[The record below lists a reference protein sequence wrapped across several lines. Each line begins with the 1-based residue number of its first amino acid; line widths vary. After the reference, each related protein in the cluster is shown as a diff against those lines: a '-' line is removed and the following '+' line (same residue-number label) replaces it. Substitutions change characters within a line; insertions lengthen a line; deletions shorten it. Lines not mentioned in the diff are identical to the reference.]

1 MMVNTSNMSYKKGQ
15 HSNPARHRAGMALSV
30 GLLCA
35 ALQAPAHANEAVSDL
50 IKTLNEKGVLSNE
63 EYGQIKDTLREV
75 KQSEAE
81 TKRGELKPVFKDGIA
96 IESASK
102 DFSLALTGRVHADYR
117 NYLGNDGMI
126 ADTFEIRRS
135 RIGAKV
141 KFYNRYEVQV
151 IGEFGAGGAAL
162 DIAHLDALWWPK
174 LGLRFGQF
182 KMPMGLE
189 QLTSSNFIDFQERS
203 LADQLVP
210 GKEIGAMAF
219 GEISKGV
226 NYGLALSNGRGI
238 NRAELS
244 NIDSTGTVTSAGLAT
259 VAGTG
264 QNNAKADKMDVI
276 GRITANFAEILKQKD
291 AVYHVGMAYSKGEQA
306 PGDGVLSGR
315 SQARGASF
323 FQTASFDG
331 ENFDRTRYGL
341 EAALAPGPV
350 KFQAEYLTSNYQGN
364 SKAGVNFDR
373 DINAWYAS
381 VNWMITGEKYADNYK
396 AGAFGRTRPNTNFQ
410 PGSLAEGWG
419 AWEVGLRYAEYDA
432 SDFTTANATGTGRLT
447 ATSTN
452 KASAWTAGVK
462 WIVNPNTR
470 FILNY
475 VQTDF
480 DAPVRVNSVTSKSE
494 KAATLRAQ
502 FDF

>member
-1 MMVNTSNMSYKKGQ
+1 MNASKS
-15 HSNPARHRAGMALSV
+15 SLRAGVRYNNLSKRSAGLALSA

-35 ALQAPAHANEAVSDL
+35 VVQAPVYANEAISEL
-50 IKTLNEKGVLSNE
+50 LRTLKEKGVLSTE
-63 EYGQIKDTLREV
+63 EFGQIKDTLREV

-81 TKRGELKPVFKDGIA
+81 AKRGELKPAFKDGIS

-102 DFSLALTGRVHADYR
+102 DFSIALTGRLHADYR
-117 NYLGNDGMI
+117 NYLGNDGMV
-126 ADTFEIRRS
+126 ADTFEMRRT
-135 RIGAKV
+135 RVGAKI
-141 KFYNRYEVQV
+141 KFYDRYEAQV

-219 GEISKGV
+219 GEITTGV

-238 NRAELS
+238 NNAELS
-244 NIDSTGTVTSAGLAT
+244 TIDST
-259 VAGTG
+259 TG

-276 GRITANFAEILKQKD
+276 GRITANFAEIFHQKD
-291 AVYHVGMAYSKGEQA
+291 AVYHAGLAFSKGGQA
-306 PGDGVLSGR
+306 PGDGTLRAR
-315 SQARGASF
+315 SQARGVTF
-323 FQTASFDG
+323 FQSAPFDG
-331 ENFDRTRYGL
+331 ENFDRTRYAA
-341 EAALAPGPV
+341 EAAIAQGPV
-350 KFQAEYLTSNYQGN
+350 KFQAEYLKANYQGA
-364 SKAGVNFDR
+364 SKAGTGFDR
-373 DINAWYAS
+373 DIDAWYAS
-381 VNWMITGEKYADNYK
+381 VNWLVTGEKYADSYK
-396 AGAFGRTRPNTNFQ
+396 AGAFGRIRPNTNFQ

-419 AWEVGLRYAEYDA
+419 AWEVGLRFAEYDA
-432 SDFTTANATGTGRLT
+432 SGFTAANAAGAGRLASSSATTAY
-447 ATSTN
+447 TN
-452 KASAWTAGVK
+452 KAGAWTAGVK

-470 FILNY
+470 FLLNY

-480 DAPVRVNSVTSKSE
+480 DTPVTVNGVTSKSE
-494 KAATLRAQ
+494 KAVTLRAG

>member
-1 MMVNTSNMSYKKGQ
+1 MNVTKMSRKKERRN
-15 HSNPARHRAGMALSV
+15 SPSRHRAGMALSI

-35 ALQAPAHANEAVSDL
+35 AMQAPAHANEAVSDL
-50 IKTLNEKGVLSNE
+50 IKTLKEKGVLSNE
-63 EYGQIKDTLREV
+63 EYGQIKDTLREI

-81 TKRGELKPVFKDGIA
+81 AKRGELKPAFKDGIA

-102 DFSLALTGRVHADYR
+102 DFSIALTGRVHADYR
-117 NYLGNDGMI
+117 NYLENDGMI
-126 ADTFEIRRS
+126 ADTFEIRRG
-135 RIGAKV
+135 RIGAKA
-141 KFYNRYEVQV
+141 KFYDRYEVQV

-189 QLTSSNFIDFQERS
+189 ELTSSNFIDFQERS
-203 LADQLVP
+203 LANQLMP

-219 GEISKGV
+219 GEITKGV
-226 NYGLALSNGRGI
+226 NYGVALSNGRGI

-244 NIDSTGTVTSAGLAT
+244 DIDAT
-259 VAGTG
+259 TK
-264 QNNAKADKMDVI
+264 QNNAKADKMDVL

-291 AVYHVGMAYSKGEQA
+291 AVYHAGIALSKGEQA
-306 PGDGVLSGR
+306 PGDGALSAR
-315 SQARGASF
+315 SQARGVSF
-323 FQTASFDG
+323 FRTAPFDG
-331 ENFDRTRYGL
+331 ENFDRTRYGF
-341 EAALAPGPV
+341 EAAIARGPV
-350 KFQAEYLTSNYQGN
+350 KFQAEHMTANYQGN

-381 VNWMITGEKYADNYK
+381 INWLITGEKYADNYK
-396 AGAFGRTRPNTNFQ
+396 AGAFGRIRPNTNFQ

-419 AWEVGLRYAEYDA
+419 AWEVGLRFAEYDA
-432 SDFTTANATGTGRLT
+432 SDFAAANAAGTGRLT
-447 ATSTN
+447 TPSATTTTAYTN
-452 KASAWTAGVK
+452 KAGAWTAGVK

-470 FILNY
+470 FLLNY
-475 VQTDF
+475 VQTGF
-480 DAPVRVNSVTSKSE
+480 DTPITVNDVTSKSE
-494 KAATLRAQ
+494 KAVTLRAQ

>member
-1 MMVNTSNMSYKKGQ
+1 MNASKSSFRTGIRYNNLSKRS
-15 HSNPARHRAGMALSV
+15 AGLALSA

-35 ALQAPAHANEAVSDL
+35 VVQAPVYANEAISEL
-50 IKTLNEKGVLSNE
+50 LKTLKEKGVLNNE
-63 EYGQIKDTLREV
+63 EFGQLKNTLREV
-75 KQSEAE
+75 KQSETEA
-81 TKRGELKPVFKDGIA
+81 KRGELKPSFKDGIS
-96 IESASK
+96 IGSASK
-102 DFSLALTGRVHADYR
+102 DFSIALTGRVHADYR
-117 NYLGNDGMI
+117 NYLENDGMV
-126 ADTFEIRRS
+126 ADTFEIRRA
-135 RIGAKV
+135 RVGAKV
-141 KFYNRYEVQV
+141 KFYDRYEAQV
-151 IGEFGAGGAAL
+151 VGEFGAGGAAL

-219 GEISKGV
+219 GEITEGV

-244 NIDSTGTVTSAGLAT
+244 SVEGPTSGAA
-259 VAGTG
+259 G

-276 GRITANFAEILKQKD
+276 GRITANFAEIFHRKD
-291 AVYHVGMAYSKGEQA
+291 AVYHAGLAFSKGEQA
-306 PGDGVLSGR
+306 PGDGVLSAR
-315 SQARGASF
+315 SQARGVNF
-323 FQTASFDG
+323 FQTRTFDG
-331 ENFDRTRYGL
+331 ENFDRTRYGA
-341 EAALAPGPV
+341 EAAIAQGPI
-350 KFQAEYLTSNYQGN
+350 KFQAEYLKANYQGT
-364 SKAGVNFDR
+364 SKAGIGFDR

-381 VNWMITGEKYADNYK
+381 VNWLVTGEKYADNYK
-396 AGAFGRTRPNTNFQ
+396 TGAFGRIRPNTNFQ

-419 AWEVGLRYAEYDA
+419 AWEVGLRFAEYDA
-432 SDFTTANATGTGRLT
+432 SDFTATNAAGTGRLSSSS
-447 ATSTN
+447 ATN
-452 KASAWTAGVK
+452 KAGAWTAGVK

-470 FILNY
+470 FLLNY

-480 DAPVRVNSVTSKSE
+480 DTPVTVNGVTSKSE

>member
-1 MMVNTSNMSYKKGQ
+1 MSAIKISYRKEQ
-15 HSNPARHRAGMALSV
+15 RSNPSKRRAGMVLSV

-35 ALQAPAHANEAVSDL
+35 AMQAPVHANESVSDL
-50 IKTLNEKGVLSNE
+50 IKTLKEKGVLSNE
-63 EYGQIKDTLREV
+63 EYSQIKDTLRDV

-81 TKRGELKPVFKDGIA
+81 AKRGELKPVFKDGIS

-102 DFSLALTGRVHADYR
+102 DFSISLTGRVHADYR
-117 NYLGNDGMI
+117 NFLGNDGMV
-126 ADTFEIRRS
+126 ADTFEMRRA
-135 RIGAKV
+135 RVGAKA
-141 KFYNRYEVQV
+141 KFYDRYEVQV
-151 IGEFGAGGAAL
+151 IGEFGQGTAAL

-203 LADQLVP
+203 FADQLVP

-219 GEISKGV
+219 GEITKGV

-244 NIDSTGTVTSAGLAT
+244 NIDGSTGNN
-259 VAGTG
+259 TG

-276 GRITANFAEILKQKD
+276 GRVTANFAEILKQKD
-291 AVYHVGMAYSKGEQA
+291 AVYHAGLAFSKGEQA
-306 PGDGVLSGR
+306 PGDGVLSAR
-315 SQARGASF
+315 SQARGATF
-323 FQTASFDG
+323 FQTATFDG
-331 ENFDRTRYGL
+331 ENFDRTRYGV
-341 EAALAPGPV
+341 EAAMARGPV
-350 KFQAEYLTSNYQGN
+350 KFQAEHLTANYQGN

-373 DINAWYAS
+373 DISAWYAS
-381 VNWMITGEKYADNYK
+381 INWLITGEKYADNYK
-396 AGAFGRTRPNTNFQ
+396 AGAFGRIRPNTNFQ

-419 AWEVGLRYAEYDA
+419 AWEVGVRFTEYDA
-432 SDFTTANATGTGRLT
+432 SDFAAANAAGTGRLASSS
-447 ATSTN
+447 ATNAYTN
-452 KASAWTAGVK
+452 KAGAWTAGVK

-470 FILNY
+470 FMLNY
-475 VQTDF
+475 VQTGF
-480 DAPVRVNSVTSKSE
+480 DTPVTVNGVTSKSE

>member
-1 MMVNTSNMSYKKGQ
+1 MMVNTSKMSDKKRQ
-15 HSNPARHRAGMALSV
+15 HSNPARHRAGMALSA

-35 ALQAPAHANEAVSDL
+35 ALQVPAHANEAVSDL
-50 IKTLNEKGVLSNE
+50 IKTLKEKGVLSNE

-81 TKRGELKPVFKDGIA
+81 AKRGELKPVFKDGIA

-102 DFSLALTGRVHADYR
+102 DFSLSLTGRVHADYR
-117 NYLGNDGMI
+117 NYLGNDGMT
-126 ADTFEIRRS
+126 ADTFEMRRA
-135 RIGAKV
+135 RVGAKA
-141 KFYNRYEVQV
+141 KFYDRYEVQV
-151 IGEFGAGGAAL
+151 IGEFGAGTAAL

-210 GKEIGAMAF
+210 GKEVGAMAF
-219 GEISKGV
+219 GEITKGV

-244 NIDSTGTVTSAGLAT
+244 TIDTATS
-259 VAGTG
+259 

-276 GRITANFAEILKQKD
+276 GRITANFAEILKHKD
-291 AVYHVGMAYSKGEQA
+291 AVYHAGLAFSKGEQA

-331 ENFDRTRYGL
+331 ENFDRTRYGF
-341 EAALAPGPV
+341 EGAAARGPV
-350 KFQAEYLTSNYQGN
+350 KLQGEYLTANYQGN

-396 AGAFGRTRPNTNFQ
+396 AGAFGRIRPNTNFQ

-419 AWEVGLRYAEYDA
+419 AWEVGLRFTEYDA
-432 SDFTTANATGTGRLT
+432 SDFTAANAPGTGRLA
-447 ATSTN
+447 ATSATTAYTN
-452 KASAWTAGVK
+452 KAGAWTAGVK

-470 FILNY
+470 FMLNY

-480 DAPVRVNSVTSKSE
+480 DTPVTVNGVASKSE

>member
-1 MMVNTSNMSYKKGQ
+1 MSAIKISYRKEQ
-15 HSNPARHRAGMALSV
+15 RSNPSKRRAGMVLSV

-35 ALQAPAHANEAVSDL
+35 AMQAPVHANEAVSDL
-50 IKTLNEKGVLSNE
+50 IKTLKEKGVLSNE
-63 EYGQIKDTLREV
+63 EYSQIKDTLRDV

-81 TKRGELKPVFKDGIA
+81 AKRGELKPVFKDGIS

-102 DFSLALTGRVHADYR
+102 DFSISLTGRVHADYR
-117 NYLGNDGMI
+117 NFLGNDGMV
-126 ADTFEIRRS
+126 ADTFEMRRA
-135 RIGAKV
+135 RVGAKA
-141 KFYNRYEVQV
+141 KFYDRYEVQV
-151 IGEFGAGGAAL
+151 IGEFGQGTAAL

-203 LADQLVP
+203 FADQLVP

-219 GEISKGV
+219 GEITKGV

-244 NIDSTGTVTSAGLAT
+244 NIDGSTGNN
-259 VAGTG
+259 TG

-276 GRITANFAEILKQKD
+276 GRVTANFAEILKQKD
-291 AVYHVGMAYSKGEQA
+291 AVYHAGLAFSKGEQA
-306 PGDGVLSGR
+306 PGDGVLSAR
-315 SQARGASF
+315 SQARGATF
-323 FQTASFDG
+323 FQTATFDG
-331 ENFDRTRYGL
+331 ENFDRTRYGV
-341 EAALAPGPV
+341 EAAMAKGPV
-350 KFQAEYLTSNYQGN
+350 KFQAEHLTANYQGN

-373 DINAWYAS
+373 DISAWYAS
-381 VNWMITGEKYADNYK
+381 INWLITGEKYADNYK
-396 AGAFGRTRPNTNFQ
+396 AGAFGRIRPNTNFQ

-419 AWEVGLRYAEYDA
+419 AWEVGVRFTEYDA
-432 SDFTTANATGTGRLT
+432 SDFAAANAAGTGRLASSS
-447 ATSTN
+447 ATNAYTN
-452 KASAWTAGVK
+452 KAGAWTAGVK

-470 FILNY
+470 FMLNY
-475 VQTDF
+475 VQTGF
-480 DAPVRVNSVTSKSE
+480 DTPVTVNGVTSKSE

>member
-1 MMVNTSNMSYKKGQ
+1 MNATKVFYKR
-15 HSNPARHRAGMALSV
+15 ARCNAPSKRSAGMALSV

-35 ALQAPAHANEAVSDL
+35 AMQSPVYANEAVSEL
-50 IKTLNEKGVLSNE
+50 LKTLKEKGVLNNE
-63 EYGQIKDTLREV
+63 EFGQLKDTLREV

-81 TKRGELKPVFKDGIA
+81 AKRGELKPAFKDGIS
-96 IESASK
+96 IDSASK
-102 DFSLALTGRVHADYR
+102 DFSIALTGRVHADYR
-117 NYLGNDGMI
+117 NYLENDGMV
-126 ADTFEIRRS
+126 ADTFEMRRA
-135 RIGAKV
+135 RVGAKV
-141 KFYNRYEVQV
+141 KFYDRYEAQV
-151 IGEFGAGGAAL
+151 IGEFGQGGAAL

-210 GKEIGAMAF
+210 AKEIGAMAF
-219 GEISKGV
+219 GEITKGV

-244 NIDSTGTVTSAGLAT
+244 SIDTTTN
-259 VAGTG
+259 

-276 GRITANFAEILKQKD
+276 GRITANFAEILKHKD
-291 AVYHVGMAYSKGEQA
+291 AVYHAGLAFSKGEQA
-306 PGDGVLSGR
+306 PGDGVLSAR

-323 FQTASFDG
+323 FQTATFDG
-331 ENFDRTRYGL
+331 ENFDRTRYGV
-341 EAALAPGPV
+341 EAAIAKGPV
-350 KFQAEYLTSNYQGN
+350 KFQGEYLTANYQGS
-364 SKAGVNFDR
+364 SKAGVSFDR
-373 DINAWYAS
+373 DINAWYAA
-381 VNWMITGEKYADNYK
+381 VNWLVSGEKYADSYK
-396 AGAFGRTRPNTNFQ
+396 AGAFGRIRPNTNFQ

-419 AWEVGLRYAEYDA
+419 AWEVGLRFAEYDA
-432 SDFTTANATGTGRLT
+432 SDFAAANAVGTGRLASASATT
-447 ATSTN
+447 AYTN
-452 KASAWTAGVK
+452 KAGAWTAGVK

-470 FILNY
+470 FLLNY

-480 DAPVRVNSVTSKSE
+480 DTPVMVNGVSSKSE